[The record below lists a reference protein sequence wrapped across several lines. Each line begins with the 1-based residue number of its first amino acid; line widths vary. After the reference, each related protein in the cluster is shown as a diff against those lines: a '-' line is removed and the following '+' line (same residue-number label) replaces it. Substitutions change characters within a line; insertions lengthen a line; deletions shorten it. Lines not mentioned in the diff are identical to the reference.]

1 MLESPKKKKDFTD
14 RKNNKEHGD
23 TCSFEKDTSM
33 PLLNKIQ
40 EKSTTMQE
48 VEYEQ
53 PAQPQEPQMQ
63 TCYRETHDGAD
74 VIDMP
79 VGKTPITNDDPMSEF
94 MDAVKKM
101 PKENQSHPRIT
112 IVDFGG
118 QSMYY
123 AFHQI
128 FLSPKTFYI
137 LVVDMTKKPDE
148 KVHETEDK
156 CGSRFLT
163 WTYKGNLLKNFVSF

>member
-1 MLESPKKKKDFTD
+1 MLESSKKKKGYSD

-23 TCSFEKDTSM
+23 KCSFEKEMSI

-53 PAQPQEPQMQ
+53 PVQPQEPQMQ

-74 VIDMP
+74 IIDMS
-79 VGKTPITNDDPMSEF
+79 VGKTPITNDDPMSEII
-94 MDAVKKM
+94 DAVKKI
-101 PKENQSHPRIT
+101 PKENQNHPRIT

-148 KVHETEDK
+148 QVYAKVDK

-163 WTYKGNLLKNFVSF
+163 WTYKGNLLKLFVSF